1 MPQIA
6 QLAATY
12 SSQIFWMLVVFGLI
26 YFTIA
31 RAMLPKVEATMDGR
45 DRRIAEDLAA
55 AHRARATAD
64 ATQESYTARMTE
76 ARAAGQK
83 AAAEAKAAATAE
95 ADAKVKAA
103 DAVAATRVAEAEQ
116 RLKAQAAD
124 AVATIEDVA
133 ADAAQD
139 IVQRLSGVAVPRER
153 AAAAVKSALA
163 G

>member
-6 QLAATY
+6 QLAGTY

-26 YFTIA
+26 YFAIA
-31 RAMLPKVEATMDGR
+31 RAMLPQVEATMDGR

-64 ATQESYTARMTE
+64 ATQEAYTARMAE
-76 ARAAGQK
+76 ARAAVQK
-83 AAAEAKAAATAE
+83 AAAEAKTA
-95 ADAKVKAA
+95 ADAESAVKVKAA
-103 DAVAATRVAEAEQ
+103 DAVAATRMAEAEA
-116 RLKAQAAD
+116 RLKAQATD
-124 AVATIEDVA
+124 AMATIEAVA

-139 IVQRLSGVAVPRER
+139 IVQRLSGVAIPHDR